1 MVLTRGKLV
10 VALTPFGIVVA
21 AVALLSGCGT
31 SGPTRVPVSGTVLV
45 DGKPVEGIEV
55 NFATAEVAG
64 SGVTDPS
71 GKFMLS
77 GGAAPGMNKVWLR
90 KFVGGDPA
98 LLEMDAEQL
107 AAMSAAGSGAK
118 IPKSLL
124 PPKYSDSAATMLTFD
139 VPQGG
144 TADAKI
150 EASAK

>member
-1 MVLTRGKLV
+1 MARRF
-10 VALTPFGIVVA
+10 VAATIPVSVVA
-21 AVALLSGCGT
+21 ACVLFATGCGP
-31 SGPTRVPVSGTVLV
+31 SGPTRAPVSGTVLI

-55 NFATAEVAG
+55 NFATADVAG
-64 SGVTDPS
+64 SGVTDAS

-77 GGAAPGMNKVWLR
+77 PGAAPGMNKVWLR
-90 KFVGGDPA
+90 KFTGGDPA

-118 IPKSLL
+118 IPKPLL

-139 VPQGG
+139 VPPGG
-144 TADAKI
+144 TTDAKI